1 MSSEPQRPGAPS
13 PLPDAPPPPA
23 RGVAR
28 RALLLVNEGS
38 RRAPELMET
47 AVAKLRAYEGLE
59 IVLEDCRDPDR
70 LSGIIVA
77 HRETVDM
84 VILGGGDGTMNA
96 AARGLIE
103 TGLPLGILP
112 LGTANDLARTLGVP
126 EDLDA
131 AADLILAGRTRRI
144 DCGEVNGRPFFNVAS
159 IGISA
164 DLAKALTRDLK
175 RRFGRLGYAL
185 AAAQVMWRAR
195 PFRATI
201 EGAQETAR
209 VLTFQV
215 AVGNGRFYGGGM
227 AVDEHATIDDAT
239 LHLYSLE
246 MHRPWELFLIAGAF
260 RSGRHGTFRDV
271 RTRAAASFTVTTR
284 KPRSVNAD
292 GELITK
298 TPARFRVLPGAVTVF
313 VPETGPGLVGPTR
326 APNTESA

>member
-1 MSSEPQRPGAPS
+1 M
-13 PLPDAPPPPA
+13 
-23 RGVAR
+23 
-28 RALLLVNEGS
+28 
-38 RRAPELMET
+38 
-47 AVAKLRAYEGLE
+47 
-59 IVLEDCRDPDR
+59 
-70 LSGIIVA
+70 
-77 HRETVDM
+77 
-84 VILGGGDGTMNA
+84 
-96 AARGLIE
+96 IE

-209 VLTFQV
+209 VLTCQV
-215 AVGNGRFYGGGM
+215 AVRRTGAACGSVRGRQWGPPVGR
-227 AVDEHATIDDAT
+227 ARPNDRNRRRRCII
-239 LHLYSLE
+239 YSLSE
-246 MHRPWELFLIAGAF
+246 NANRPL
-260 RSGRHGTFRDV
+260 
-271 RTRAAASFTVTTR
+271 
-284 KPRSVNAD
+284 
-292 GELITK
+292 
-298 TPARFRVLPGAVTVF
+298 GAVY
-313 VPETGPGLVGPTR
+313 
-326 APNTESA
+326 S